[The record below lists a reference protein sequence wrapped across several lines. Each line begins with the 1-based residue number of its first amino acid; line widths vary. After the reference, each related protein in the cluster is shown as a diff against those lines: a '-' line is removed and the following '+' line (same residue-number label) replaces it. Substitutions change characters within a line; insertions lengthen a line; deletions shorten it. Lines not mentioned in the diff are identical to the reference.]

1 MGIDCADI
9 SKEER
14 LKVISQPI
22 KPQATA
28 SGKDSK
34 PFSMSFDD
42 FALNGQSK
50 MMAEK
55 MKSDTYILKDL
66 AIAGQM
72 TVFYAAPNTGK
83 TLIVLK
89 MLIDSIKCGSIK
101 AEYVYFINADDNARG
116 MVTKLELAEM
126 YGFKMLA
133 PNHEGFTVA
142 AFEGVINHLVHTN
155 DCAGKVVILDT
166 VKKFTDIMN
175 KQASTMFGTMMRA
188 FSSKGGSVIMLAH
201 TNKNRDGEGKRVF
214 AGTSDLLEDCDCSY
228 IMDVTVSPSLNG
240 SEKLVT
246 FENNKQRGDVAQ
258 KLNVYYRSQQGM
270 SYNDLMATVEV
281 RGELDAKQILLVADV
296 EQSRQDNIEIIT
308 AITDTIAEGITLK
321 TDIINTV
328 AKAIAAP
335 KARVRKVL
343 EKHIGGDYS
352 AGYRWEHAQ
361 RMAGDPAAA
370 KRLKLIP
377 PAS

>member
-9 SKEER
+9 SKAER
-14 LKVISQPI
+14 LAVISKPI
-22 KPQATA
+22 KPQPSD
-28 SGKDSK
+28 SGKSSK

-50 MMAEK
+50 AMAEK

-83 TLIVLK
+83 TLIILK
-89 MLIDSIKCGSIK
+89 MLIDSIKGGDVE
-101 AEYVYFINADDNARG
+101 AEHVYFINADDNGKG
-116 MVTKLELAEM
+116 MITKLELAERF
-126 YGFKMLA
+126 GFKMLA
-133 PNHEGFTVA
+133 PNFEGFTVA
-142 AFEGVINHLVHTN
+142 AFEGVINHLVSAN
-155 DCAGKVVILDT
+155 ECVGKVVILDT

-175 KQASTMFGTMMRA
+175 KQASTLFGTMMRS

-228 IMDVTVSPSLNG
+228 IMDVSVSPSLNG

-246 FENNKQRGDVAQ
+246 FENNKQRGDMAQ

-270 SYNDLMATVEV
+270 NYSELMATIEV
-281 RGELDAKQILLVADV
+281 RGESDAKRIQLVADV
-296 EQSRQDNIEIIT
+296 EQSRK
-308 AITDTIAEGITLK
+308 G
-321 TDIINTV
+321 
-328 AKAIAAP
+328 
-335 KARVRKVL
+335 
-343 EKHIGGDYS
+343 
-352 AGYRWEHAQ
+352 
-361 RMAGDPAAA
+361 
-370 KRLKLIP
+370 
-377 PAS
+377 